1 MLTLPSDQASTRRYL
16 IILLI
21 GLFIVSTIFIISL
34 NAEQRSLFTNLPETI
49 AAGFALGLCLLIF
62 YRHKTDRL
70 RDKIH
75 VFLTIGVGLW
85 FVAETIYT
93 YYQLGLTI
101 TTPFPSLADPLY
113 IAGYVFFGFY
123 FYSILKLLR
132 KTIQRDIIILVSI
145 ATAVSVTYILNLS
158 FGIGLLLTDD
168 EDLLGTTLSIA
179 YPILDSI
186 LFVPAILV
194 LWSLRRGDLAYT
206 HWILMSLFIIFNG
219 IGDIGFGYGAVLGT
233 VLKEEWIWDLFF
245 YAGYLALVFALFW
258 QSRYHYYSSVVVRD
272 NTDITTE
279 NFPNN

>member
-21 GLFIVSTIFIISL
+21 GLFIVSSIFIISL

-49 AAGFALGLCLLIF
+49 AAGFALGLCLLII

-70 RDKIH
+70 RDKSH

-93 YYQLGLTI
+93 YYQLGLRI

-113 IAGYVFFGFY
+113 IAGYVFFGLY

-132 KTIQRDIIILVSI
+132 KTIQRDIIILASI

-194 LWSLRRGDLAYT
+194 LWSYKKRRSSIY
-206 HWILMSLFIIFNG
+206 SLDSN
-219 IGDIGFGYGAVLGT
+219 
-233 VLKEEWIWDLFF
+233 
-245 YAGYLALVFALFW
+245 
-258 QSRYHYYSSVVVRD
+258 VVVC
-272 NTDITTE
+272 NI
-279 NFPNN
+279 

>member
-34 NAEQRSLFTNLPETI
+34 NAEQRSLFTNLPETT
-49 AAGFALGLCLLIF
+49 AAGFALGLCLLII

-70 RDKIH
+70 HDKSH

-85 FVAETIYT
+85 FVAEMIYT
-93 YYQLGLTI
+93 YYQLGLRI

-113 IAGYVFFGFY
+113 IAGYAFFGYY
-123 FYSILKLLR
+123 FYSILKSLR
-132 KTIQRDIIILVSI
+132 KTIQRDVIILVSI

-158 FGIGLLLTDD
+158 FGIGLLLVDD
-168 EDLLGTTLSIA
+168 ENTLGTALSIA
-179 YPILDSI
+179 YPILDGI

-233 VLKEEWIWDLFF
+233 VINQEWIWDLFF
-245 YAGYLALVFALFW
+245 YAGYLVLVFALFW
-258 QSRYHYYSSVVVRD
+258 QSRYHYYSYVVLHN
-272 NTDITTE
+272 NTDITTK
-279 NFPNN
+279 NIPNN